1 MAAKKPKVQ
10 TKIGLIG
17 AKPKINLIKELMEFE
32 EYKNYLGLEKF
43 NDYIT
48 IDQNFACDNLEKTKK
63 NIKKQLFKST
73 SEVISSG
80 NRSCKV
86 WFIA

>member
-1 MAAKKPKVQ
+1 MAAKKPNNKNW
-10 TKIGLIG
+10 IDR

-63 NIKKQLFKST
+63 NIKKQLL
-73 SEVISSG
+73 
-80 NRSCKV
+80 KV
-86 WFIA
+86 HLKYI